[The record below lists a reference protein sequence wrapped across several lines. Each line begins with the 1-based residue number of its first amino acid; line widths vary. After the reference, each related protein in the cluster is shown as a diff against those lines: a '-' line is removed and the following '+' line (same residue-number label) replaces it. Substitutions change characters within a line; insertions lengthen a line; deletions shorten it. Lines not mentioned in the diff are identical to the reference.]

1 MKDMKDIK
9 GYEGLYAVT
18 RSGKIWS
25 YPKTKRNKKGMWLKP
40 FIQSKKRVNGTIYSL
55 ASVGL
60 RKNKKR
66 RLFLVHRLVALTYIP
81 NPENKPDVNHING
94 NSLIN
99 EDWNLEWNTK
109 FENMQHAERTG
120 LSNQFTEK
128 QKKARSDNGKL
139 TGAANGQKSRRL
151 FSMGEVDCIR
161 KIHEVGKKS
170 CRTIAK
176 IYNCSNVT
184 ISNMCNY
191 KSYAS

>member
-1 MKDMKDIK
+1 MKDIK

-18 RSGKIWS
+18 RSGRIWS
-25 YPKTKRNKKGMWLKP
+25 YPKTKRNEKGMWLKP

-66 RLFLVHRLVALTYIP
+66 RLFLVHRLIAITYIP
-81 NPENKPDVNHING
+81 NPENKPDVNHIDG
-94 NSLIN
+94 DSLN
-99 EDWNLEWNTK
+99 NWDWNLEWNTK

-120 LSNQFTEK
+120 LSNQHTEK
-128 QKKARSDNGKL
+128 QRKSRSKNGKK
-139 TGAANGQKSRRL
+139 TGAVNGRKSRRL
-151 FSMGEVDCIR
+151 FSMSEVDCIR
-161 KIHEVGKKS
+161 KLHEVGKKS
-170 CRTIAK
+170 CRAIAK

-191 KSYAS
+191 KSYVT